1 VLTSNQRRD
10 ITDAAKENFDL
21 LLSQPWHVL
30 GMEEDEVKVA
40 MKK

>member
-1 VLTSNQRRD
+1 MDFLIQGSVINEIFQ
-10 ITDAAKENFDL
+10 ENFDL